1 MEGGKLSEEREREKG
16 GESIKKASV
25 LPCKQP
31 LPSPRS
37 ASLSTPRC
45 NGTLSSFF
53 VTMPTVQC
61 SARSYY
67 IYNED
72 TAITEDTDTH
82 PPSIPLCLPVSLSPP
97 RKVREGKGL
106 HLTCSR
112 SATDNEDTAR
122 RLLLL
127 PRGGG
132 APPEEAPVGGRGTI
146 PRRVRGGHVGGAAR
160 RPGGVDPR
168 LRRRDRRVAG
178 RPRRR
183 HAHVRASS
191 GSDQVAWAE
200 EWVGIMVF

>member
-1 MEGGKLSEEREREKG
+1 VKRERERRVGRVSRKRAC
-16 GESIKKASV
+16 SPASNPS
-25 LPCKQP
+25 LPPGQRPCRP
-31 LPSPRS
+31 PVATERFP
-37 ASLSTPRC
+37 
-45 NGTLSSFF
+45 LSSSRC
-53 VTMPTVQC
+53 PQC
-61 SARSYY
+61 SAVLVPIIY
-67 IYNED
+67 I
-72 TAITEDTDTH
+72 TRRRPLRKTRRRTH
-82 PPSIPLCLPVSLSPP
+82 PPSLSASLFLSHHQG
-97 RKVREGKGL
+97 REGKGL

>member
-1 MEGGKLSEEREREKG
+1 VKRERERRVGRVSRKRAC
-16 GESIKKASV
+16 SPASNPS
-25 LPCKQP
+25 LPPGQRPCRP
-31 LPSPRS
+31 PVATERFP
-37 ASLSTPRC
+37 
-45 NGTLSSFF
+45 LSSSRC
-53 VTMPTVQC
+53 PQC
-61 SARSYY
+61 SPRSYY

-82 PPSIPLCLPVSLSPP
+82 PPSISLCLPVSLSPP
-97 RKVREGKGL
+97 RKGREGKGL

>member
-1 MEGGKLSEEREREKG
+1 MEGGKLSEEREREG
-16 GESIKKASV
+16 WGEYQESERAP
-25 LPCKQP
+25 LQATPP
-31 LPSPRS
+31 LPPVSVPVDPPLQRNAFLFLRRDAHSAVLVPIIYITRTRPLRKTRRRTHPPSLS
-37 ASLSTPRC
+37 ASLS
-45 NGTLSSFF
+45 LSHH
-53 VTMPTVQC
+53 QG
-61 SARSYY
+61 
-67 IYNED
+67 
-72 TAITEDTDTH
+72 
-82 PPSIPLCLPVSLSPP
+82 
-97 RKVREGKGL
+97 REGKGL